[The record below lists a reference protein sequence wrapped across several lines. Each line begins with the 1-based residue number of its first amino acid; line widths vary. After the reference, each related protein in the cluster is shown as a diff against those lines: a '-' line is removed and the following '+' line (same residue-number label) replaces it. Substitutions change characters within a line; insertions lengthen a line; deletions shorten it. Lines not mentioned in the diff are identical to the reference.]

1 MSYRVQSRSNLL
13 TIDSKKERFFMI
25 VYVLNKDGQP
35 LMPTKNC
42 TKVRHFLEDNK
53 AKVVKRCPFTI
64 KLLYDTTNY
73 TQDLILSSDTGS
85 CEAGFA
91 VSTIDADKNG
101 SKHIVYKLEIV

>member
-1 MSYRVQSRSNLL
+1 LL